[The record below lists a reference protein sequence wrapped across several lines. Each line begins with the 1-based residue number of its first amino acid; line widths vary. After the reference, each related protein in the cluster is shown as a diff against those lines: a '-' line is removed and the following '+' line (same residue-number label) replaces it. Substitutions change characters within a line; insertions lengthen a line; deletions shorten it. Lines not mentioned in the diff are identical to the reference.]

1 MFINFKK
8 ITASVLAISALAM
21 GSFGITVNAAEV
33 TTPFIPEII
42 EYDVTGYVSFGPSN
56 HATASIYS
64 TPSYVYLGTSNQ
76 YGSSVTVKLYEI
88 SYSSLN
94 ESENSG
100 NRNSRKDKTYAG
112 TYSVSRYYDGSG
124 ISSAKGYH
132 TTNENGNL
140 YSVIT
145 AY

>member
-1 MFINFKK
+1 MCTENLLPVRLQYFDWHY
-8 ITASVLAISALAM
+8 
-21 GSFGITVNAAEV
+21 SFNSGNPT
-33 TTPFIPEII
+33 
-42 EYDVTGYVSFGPSN
+42 FGPSN
-56 HATASIYS
+56 HATASIYRTS
-64 TPSYVYLGTSNQ
+64 SYVYLATSNP
-76 YGSSVTVKLYEI
+76 YGSSVTVKLYEA

-132 TTNENGNL
+132 TTNENGNS
-140 YSVIT
+140 YSITT